1 MSVYIQEVLGLL
13 KRNKKKKKLDKMR
26 DHFEFGKLYQTSNLN
41 TGAAYNPK
49 MEPFVIK
56 WGDLVC
62 EATEDLTRTQP
73 GSGNL
78 GFVPVYTTPE
88 GSCSWDTLKDSIITQ
103 NAIGDTITV
112 NNGNLIVDLQL
123 TAGSANILDL
133 TEDRIVIVGPNGE
146 LEDDPNFTMDGVTF
160 TALVNVQHGVPVVSP
175 AQPTTNTVIN
185 SNIFLNGPVYDSQ
198 GNVGGLAQVLVGLAD
213 GRVIWSDDDVVEA
226 LTYGS
231 LWQGNI
237 NDLKQ
242 ELPIGNADQI
252 LISDGV
258 TFSWEDNPAAI
269 VGEQCAV
276 YTIPLWTPDSNTLGC
291 SKLIQDGDNST
302 PATNV
307 ISSVTFNVI
316 NTSADSVINL
326 VNDDINQVNFFAE
339 GNNVFGIET
348 DSISS
353 DQLKIEHFT
362 SEDANLSK
370 EEFIS
375 FDVDTT
381 QTNNKLVLGG
391 DAAGGVHP
399 RLADGSVQINVDL
412 ELEDV
417 INDDT
422 LDQVLVRDPS
432 DDNLVKWRSA
442 LTISPQLGWDIV
454 SPDAGVADWDVDKYN
469 GYMYCSNVTALTRA
483 IRPNNLTDG
492 DEGYFV
498 FVVEQ
503 SNLPLDFLQFTGV
516 NGSNALRVRTT
527 WSGTGNNVYTP
538 TAQAGGFWQYGTA
551 VKFHYIV
558 RQDPGANTFV
568 IWWDACCEIQAQNDC
583 PVGTATS
590 FTVDEDTTTP
600 TLNLPATDDGIGTL
614 VWSIVQQ
621 PLDAD
626 GVTSAGTINLDP
638 TTGQYTFTPTLNYYG
653 SGTFTWEVSDGYCSS
668 DVITVNFTVI
678 SVAESPVFQVYE
690 GVGNPCGAPS
700 VPTVYQGLVGGSYL
714 YEGHYCDPD
723 HNYTDVT
730 LVSEYSTTGTGGPWI
745 SGLPANF
752 TLTKDDLSGTPTP
765 WRFTFTSS
773 NVPSGQTCFRLTLTD
788 PDNNTNQQ
796 VFCVSAAFDILQ
808 NMQFQMDY
816 EDGGVAPASNSRTP
830 VQSNDNLGEWSTS
843 VSVAG
848 INSTGFTLNN
858 RTSFPTGPS
867 NNDYTA
873 SNISASGGTY
883 PGVANGAT
891 FNLYIKNGATYEMGA
906 QADSIPSDDN
916 ISVGDTIIFNQ
927 ALLDATFPNTA
938 PHNAA
943 LTYAIQEEDIKF
955 SPNNGNISIPLVATG
970 AMDTGHGCNDGGFSL
985 VFSVI
990 NSSGQTEVFRA
1001 RRFDCSNVL
1010 TQKQDSV
1017 NKFTNANFTFDPI
1030 YLNVLD
1036 GTANNR
1042 PWWDRQRQGGGW
1054 ATYYSDIDTT
1064 DSGVICNKRNFQ
1076 GQALPGYYSS
1086 TFNYAI
1092 DSRSSGIFKLTD
1104 SLITQLAATSGDGIV
1119 TAKLV
1124 GDTWQR
1130 ASGSGATATVTS
1142 VDSNG
1147 AITGVTLGATGSN
1160 YSWYSTSEGRTA
1172 CTGGSGTGAFLSC
1185 TANGGT
1191 ITGVSVWT
1199 DRAGSGYAVGNVLA
1213 LDGNGTAFARTHGDS
1228 TGLRIFREDPSNPGS
1243 HIEIGIDPTTNRS
1256 IVAGDGTS
1264 VQIDLFNNTVT
1275 VV

>member
-13 KRNKKKKKLDKMR
+13 KRNKRKKKLDKVK

-49 MEPFVIK
+49 MEPFVVR

-103 NAIGDTITV
+103 NAIGDTI
-112 NNGNLIVDLQL
+112 NIAGNLYVEGTI
-123 TAGSANILDL
+123 TTPTL
-133 TEDRIVIVGPNGE
+133 TEDRIVIVGPGGV
-146 LEDDPNFTMDGVTF
+146 LEDDANFTMDGVTF

-175 AQPTTNTVIN
+175 TQPTTNTVIN

-237 NDLKQ
+237 NNLKQ
-242 ELPIGNADQI
+242 ELPIGTADQI

-276 YTIPLWTPDSNTLGC
+276 YTIPLWTPNSNTLGC
-291 SKLIQDGDNST
+291 SKLVQDGDNST
-302 PATNV
+302 PATNI
-307 ISSVTFNVI
+307 ISSVTFNVQ
-316 NTSADSVINL
+316 NTLTDSIINL
-326 VNDDINQVNFFAE
+326 INDDNNQVNFFTP
-339 GNNVFGIET
+339 GNNVYGIEAEANG
-348 DSISS
+348 SS
-353 DQLKIEHFT
+353 TAVKIEHFT
-362 SEDANLSK
+362 SEDANLTK

-375 FDVDTT
+375 LDLDTT

-422 LDQVLVRDPS
+422 LDQVLVRDPAN
-432 DDNLVKWRSA
+432 DNLVKWRSA

-454 SPDAGVADWDVDKYN
+454 SPDTGIADWDVVKYN
-469 GYMYCSNVTALTRA
+469 GFMLCSNVTAPTRA

-492 DEGYFV
+492 EEGYFV

-503 SNLPLDFLQFTGV
+503 SDLPLDFLQFTGV

-600 TLNLPATDDGIGTL
+600 TLSLPATDDGIGTL

-638 TTGQYTFTPTLNYYG
+638 TTGQYTFTPALNYYG

-668 DVITVNFTVI
+668 DVITVNFTVTA
-678 SVAESPVFQVYE
+678 VAESPVFQVYE

-700 VPTVYQGLVGGSYL
+700 IPTVYQGLVGGSYL

-752 TLTKDDLSGTPTP
+752 ALTKDDLSGTPTP

-773 NVPSGQTCFRLTLTD
+773 SVPSGQTCFRLTLTD
-788 PDNNTNQQ
+788 PDGNSNQQ

-816 EDGGVAPASNSRTP
+816 EDTTLAPAGNSRIP
-830 VQSNDNLGEWSTS
+830 VQSNDNLGEWSAAQNVQT
-843 VSVAG
+843 

-858 RTSFPTGPS
+858 RTSFPTGNFGTSSSVSGIIP
-867 NNDYTA
+867 T
-873 SNISASGGTY
+873 GGTY
-883 PGVANGAT
+883 PGVTNGAT
-891 FNLYIKNGATYEMGA
+891 FNLYIKNGNPYEMSA
-906 QADSIPSDDN
+906 QVDSIPSDNN

-927 ALLDATFPNTA
+927 TLLDNTFPNTA
-938 PHNAA
+938 PHNAP
-943 LTYAIQEEDIKF
+943 LTYTIVEEDIKF
-955 SPNNGNISIPLVATG
+955 APNNGGTAIPLVQSG
-970 AMDTGHGCNDGGFSL
+970 AMDTGHGCNDGGFAL
-985 VFSVI
+985 VFSVV
-990 NSSGQTEVFRA
+990 NSSGQTEIFKS
-1001 RRFDCSNVL
+1001 RRFDCSNQGINTNKEL
-1010 TQKQDSV
+1010 SL
-1017 NKFTNANFTFDPI
+1017 NKFTNANFSFAPN

-1036 GTANNR
+1036 GTQFNR

-1054 ATYYSDIDTT
+1054 ATYFSDIDTS
-1064 DSGVICNKRNFQ
+1064 DAGIICEKRNYQ
-1076 GQALPGYYSS
+1076 GTALPGYYVNG
-1086 TFNYAI
+1086 FNYLV
-1092 DSRSSGIFKLTD
+1092 DSRTSGIFKLTD

-1119 TAKLV
+1119 TAKLI

-1130 ASGSGATATVTS
+1130 ASGSGATARVTNI
-1142 VDSNG
+1142 DANG
-1147 AITGVTLGATGSN
+1147 AITGVVLVTGGSG
-1160 YSWYSTSEGRTA
+1160 YAWYSPSEGRTA
-1172 CTGGSGTGAFLSC
+1172 CQNGSGTGAFLSC
-1185 TANGGT
+1185 TANNGV
-1191 ITGVSVWT
+1191 ITGVTVWT
-1199 DRAGSGYAVGNVLA
+1199 DRAGSGYQINDILT
-1213 LDGNGTAFARTHGDS
+1213 LDGDGTAYARTHGDAV
-1228 TGLRIFREDPSNPGS
+1228 GIRIFREDPSNPGS
-1243 HIEIGIDPTTNRS
+1243 HIEIGIDPTTGRS